1 MFQHCVQILAWAPPD
16 LVSLQ
21 QKNLRSLFGA
31 ENLQQEKSWEAERLV
46 RVDDMPYIARG
57 ESAQITDSPGSRAK
71 DAFWTPTSWHTCIH
85 FWVHGISS
93 RYHTSER
100 KKKLSRQLKYF
111 RTFLNSSNPTF
122 LDNLGSKIHN
132 MQILKWLRVALQG
145 TYTNAKIVCNSS

>member
-1 MFQHCVQILAWAPPD
+1 MFKHCVQILAWAPPD

-100 KKKLSRQLKYF
+100 KKNGAKIQIFQNLLLTQAIKH
-111 RTFLNSSNPTF
+111 FLTIWAQ
-122 LDNLGSKIHN
+122 KIHKI
-132 MQILKWLRVALQG
+132 QILNFRVTLQS